1 MIYGHNK
8 TIHRTGTIDIQ
19 MTKTGQVVAVWFRC
33 LSLPFRVSTVEDHE
47 YQPLLERELPRIRA
61 IDVDL
66 NDTLDTETNEPR
78 KGWWSRAVDY
88 LDSLG
93 NIQDDD
99 LRRAPKNLVLPKPTA
114 APKAQR

>member
-33 LSLPFRVSTVEDHE
+33 LSLPFRVSIVDGYGPDYT
-47 YQPLLERELPRIRA
+47 PLLQRDLPRIRA

-88 LDSLG
+88 LFGQSG
-93 NIQDDD
+93 KHS
-99 LRRAPKNLVLPKPTA
+99 R
-114 APKAQR
+114 